1 MYLTDVSIRRPVV
14 SWVLSLIL
22 IVFGIFVFWKLPVR
36 ELPSGLQPPVV
47 QVKVEYKS
55 ASAPIV
61 DEEVT
66 QVIEDVIGG
75 AEGIKNI
82 DSKSEKGESTINI
95 EFDTKIDLDDA
106 ANDIRERVARVVN
119 RLPSESDPPQILK
132 QAAGFTTTMW
142 LALSSPT
149 WSDLELG
156 DYADRYLVDQFS
168 SVKNVGRI
176 LIGGLRELS
185 VRVWI
190 DPIKLAANDL
200 TIQEVEQ
207 ALRNENVSLPA
218 GTLEASNIDLTI
230 NLEKSYNDLEKLKQL
245 PIKKSKD
252 NLVRLSDV
260 ANIEFGP
267 VSEKA
272 LFRAQSKNALN
283 LKTVGIGIYARSGA
297 STVELSKEIKKKIEE
312 VKKTLPEGLNIEI
325 AFNRATYIGAAINEV
340 YKTLIIA
347 FVLVVIII
355 YLFLGNLK
363 AVIVPAVALPVSL
376 IATFLGLYMFG
387 LSINIFVLL
396 SFILAIGIITDDSV
410 IMTDAIYRRIE
421 NGETPLVAAYKGSK
435 QISFAIIAT
444 TLILIAVF
452 LPLIFIKGIAGTLFK
467 ETAIALSFA
476 IVVSSFVALTLSPML
491 GSKYLVK
498 KAKTNFFVIKF
509 DKFFKGFSK
518 FYQETLVFWLNKK
531 KNSCLVYHTNDCWFW
546 IVI

>member
-1 MYLTDVSIRRPVV
+1 MYLTEVSIRRPVV
-14 SWVLSLIL
+14 SWVLSIIL
-22 IVFGIFVFWKLPVR
+22 IVFGVFVFWKLPVR

-55 ASAPIV
+55 ASSLII

-66 QVIEDVIGG
+66 QVIEDVVGG

-82 DSKSEKGESTINI
+82 DSKSENGKSTINI
-95 EFDTKIDLDDA
+95 EFDTEIDLDDA
-106 ANDIRERVARVVN
+106 ANDIRERVARVVDA
-119 RLPSESDPPQILK
+119 LPSESKPPQILK

-149 WSDLELG
+149 WSNLELG
-156 DYADRYLVDQFS
+156 DYAERYLVDKFS

-176 LIGGLRELS
+176 LVGGLRELS

-190 DPIKLAANDL
+190 DPIKLAANNL

-207 ALRNENVSLPA
+207 AFRNENVSLPA

-245 PIKKSKD
+245 PIKKGKD
-252 NLVRLSDV
+252 NLVILSDV

-272 LFRAQSKNALN
+272 LFRAQSKDALN

-297 STVELSKEIKKKIEE
+297 STVELSKEIKKKVDE
-312 VKKTLPEGLNIEI
+312 VKKTLPEGLNLEI

-355 YLFLGNLK
+355 YLFLGNFK
-363 AVIVPAVALPVSL
+363 AVIVPAIALPVSL
-376 IATFLGLYMFG
+376 IATFLGIYLFG

-410 IMTDAIYRRIE
+410 IM
-421 NGETPLVAAYKGSK
+421 LW
-435 QISFAIIAT
+435 Q
-444 TLILIAVF
+444 
-452 LPLIFIKGIAGTLFK
+452 
-467 ETAIALSFA
+467 
-476 IVVSSFVALTLSPML
+476 
-491 GSKYLVK
+491 
-498 KAKTNFFVIKF
+498 
-509 DKFFKGFSK
+509 
-518 FYQETLVFWLNKK
+518 W
-531 KNSCLVYHTNDCWFW
+531 
-546 IVI
+546 